1 MPGTSN
7 SGGRNAKGAQGH
19 VLAGTFRRDR
29 HADAVTPEPASGTP
43 EPPIELPEDVRAEW
57 DRMVVRLTES
67 GTLSRVDDA
76 AIYQY
81 ARLFAETEQ
90 LAVSREEAS
99 GSIRIMEDNLAGIE
113 NGDLAAV
120 FQEIT
125 KLRQLEKG
133 YATSIRQGRMAIRQY
148 LVEFGMTPAAR
159 SRVRLPKADDKPKV
173 GIRAFNARKQA
184 IDRDAIGAPSA
195 VAH

>member
-1 MPGTSN
+1 MSGTAN
-7 SGGRNAKGAQGH
+7 SGGRNAKSAQMH
-19 VLAGTFRRDR
+19 VLTGTFRQDR
-29 HADAVTPEPASGTP
+29 HGDAIAP
-43 EPPIELPEDVRAEW
+43 EPPKGRPEPPVELSEVARAEW
-57 DRMVVRLTES
+57 DRMVIRLEQS

-76 AIYQY
+76 AVYQY

-90 LAVSREEAS
+90 LAVSRDDTS

-113 NGDLAAV
+113 GGDLVPV

-159 SRVRLPKADDKPKV
+159 SRVKVPKSDDTPKA
-173 GIRAFNARKQA
+173 GIRAFQARKHA
-184 IDRDAIGAPSA
+184 IDRSA
-195 VAH
+195 ASA